1 MSNTFWSTPNEGM
14 AIMAGQMLLVRAL
27 AAELD
32 RLGKLNDALLRR
44 VEVEATTNAKNSD
57 FVSET
62 DGTMQIHLMDY
73 SIGAIRDG
81 IKFLRATR
89 NSGTLQ

>member
-27 AAELD
+27 AAELN
-32 RLGKLNDALLRR
+32 RLGKLNDALLRT

-57 FVSET
+57 FVSEP

-81 IKFLRATR
+81 IKFLRVNR
-89 NSGTLQ
+89 DSGTLQ